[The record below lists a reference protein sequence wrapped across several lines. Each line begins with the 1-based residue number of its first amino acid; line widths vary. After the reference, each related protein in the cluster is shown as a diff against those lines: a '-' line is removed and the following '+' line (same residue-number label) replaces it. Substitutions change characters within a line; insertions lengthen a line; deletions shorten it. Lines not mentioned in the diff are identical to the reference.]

1 MAVGR
6 TTGGDFEPSAPLN
19 SFVDTVRRVV
29 TQPTSFFRGLPRQG
43 NFANPLIFALI
54 CFVIN
59 AILTGLLELAGVGA
73 SRWFVRVADGRNIFE
88 RVIDFLG
95 TLVFTPIAGV
105 IGIFIGAAILQLL
118 TRLIVGA
125 NNSGYRASFR
135 VASYTAVTALVNWI
149 PVIGGL
155 LALYGIYL
163 SVVGIREMHQTTT
176 GKAALVV
183 LIPVGVVVLL
193 GLVVLLIVGISLMGG
208 R

>member
-1 MAVGR
+1 MAMGR
-6 TTGGDFEPSAPLN
+6 TTGGDFDRSAPLN

-59 AILTGLLELAGVGA
+59 AFFAGLLELAGVGA
-73 SRWFVRVADGRNIFE
+73 SRWFARVAEGRNILE
-88 RVIDFLG
+88 RLIDFLG
-95 TLVFTPIAGV
+95 NLVFTPILGV

-118 TRLIVGA
+118 TQLIVGA
-125 NNSGYRASFR
+125 NNSGYRATFR
-135 VASYTAVTALVNWI
+135 VTAYTAVTALVNWV

-183 LIPVGVVVLL
+183 LIPIGVVVLL
-193 GLVVLLIVGISLMGG
+193 GLLVLLVVGIRLLGG